1 MNLKEA
7 LVEIYKVADNKFN
20 FESVPKL
27 ILKQDQT
34 NADNMLGKTAY

>member
-7 LVEIYKVADNKFN
+7 LVEIYKVADKKFN
-20 FESVPKL
+20 FESVSKL

-34 NADNMLGKTAY
+34 NADNM